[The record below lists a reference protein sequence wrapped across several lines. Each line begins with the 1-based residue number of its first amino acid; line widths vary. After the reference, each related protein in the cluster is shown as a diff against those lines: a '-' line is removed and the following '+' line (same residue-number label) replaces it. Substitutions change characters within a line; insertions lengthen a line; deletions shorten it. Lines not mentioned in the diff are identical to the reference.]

1 MTDFLIIGTALAA
14 GFFGSPHCLGMC
26 GGIVSA
32 LSFALSSQTPQRRLL
47 LQTLYHIGR
56 LISYSF
62 LGLLVG
68 LLGKGLLAP
77 LANSKWPYVATAL
90 MMIAFGLY
98 LTGWWRG
105 LDKLEAIGGR
115 LWQKMSPLRQR
126 FMPINSQPRALIAG
140 MLWGF
145 LPCGLVYSALALAL
159 TSGNAATASGAMLA
173 FGLGTLPMM
182 LLAGSTAGALKQ
194 KLQQHGWRTANGLLV
209 IAFGVWTL
217 LQAFLHGAGHHHDHS
232 LHQTTVAP
240 PISTATS
247 PTTVPSNTTTPTE
260 HHHEDMDMSNMSDAE
275 MAAMP
280 EHEHHHH

>member
-1 MTDFLIIGTALAA
+1 MTDSLIIATALAA

-32 LSFALSSQTPQRRLL
+32 LSFALAKETATQRLFLQSFYHLGRLL
-47 LQTLYHIGR
+47 
-56 LISYSF
+56 SYSF

-77 LANSKWPYVATAL
+77 LANSKWPYVLTSL

-105 LDKLEAIGGR
+105 LDKLEVFGAKI
-115 LWQKMSPLRQR
+115 WKAMTPLRQR
-126 FMPINSQPRALIAG
+126 FMPINSIPRALIAG

-159 TSGNAATASGAMLA
+159 TTAHPITASGTMLA

-194 KLQQHGWRTANGLLV
+194 KLQQHGWRTANGLLI

-217 LQAFLHGAGHHHDHS
+217 LQTVILTQHS
-232 LHQTTVAP
+232 AHQHQV
-240 PISTATS
+240 S
-247 PTTVPSNTTTPTE
+247 PASQTLLKP
-260 HHHEDMDMSNMSDAE
+260 
-275 MAAMP
+275 
-280 EHEHHHH
+280 

>member
-1 MTDFLIIGTALAA
+1 MTELLIIGTALAA

-32 LSFALSSQTPQRRLL
+32 LSFALSSQTPQRRLW
-47 LQTLYHIGR
+47 LQTLYHLGR
-56 LISYSF
+56 LVSYSF

-77 LANSKWPYVATAL
+77 FVNSKWPYVATAL
-90 MMIAFGLY
+90 MMVMFGLY

-105 LDKLEAIGGR
+105 LDKLEAVGGR

-126 FMPINSQPRALIAG
+126 FMPINSPPRALIAG

-159 TSGNAATASGAMLA
+159 TSANALTASAAMLA

-182 LLAGSTAGALKQ
+182 LLAGSSAGALKQ

-232 LHQTTVAP
+232 SHQATITPPVTTATQP
-240 PISTATS
+240 TATS
-247 PTTVPSNTTTPTE
+247 SKIAPTE
-260 HHHEDMDMSNMSDAE
+260 HHPEVMDMSGMTDAE

-280 EHEHHHH
+280 EHKHHH